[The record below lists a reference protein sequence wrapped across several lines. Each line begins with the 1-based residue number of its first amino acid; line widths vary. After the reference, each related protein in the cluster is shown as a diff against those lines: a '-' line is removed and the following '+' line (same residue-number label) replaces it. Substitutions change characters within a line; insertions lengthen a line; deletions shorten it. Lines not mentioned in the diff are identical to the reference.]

1 MSLQLFVPV
10 VVVFLLLLPS
20 LRACGGRLGK
30 KCSRVGSLRHLD
42 RHGSRRSEKHHA
54 TREVDESRRA
64 NVQTEPSPPLRELQ
78 RSHREP
84 LLATLRVHDAS
95 RETKSQP
102 RGSRIS
108 KQRFGSAASRR
119 HEKDR
124 SRQRVKHHSV
134 RGAEE
139 RTLQQIVVRLK
150 TTRLQS
156 PILRLLEDWRLLTEK
171 GSAGRITAHSAK
183 GREEGREAHH
193 VAGPREA
200 RPKVRRSERVHC
212 QPHCTA
218 VI

>member
-1 MSLQLFVPV
+1 MPPEKSTSPDEQMSRQNRALPV
-10 VVVFLLLLPS
+10 ES
-20 LRACGGRLGK
+20 CRGAIASGG
-30 KCSRVGSLRHLD
+30 CSPVCD
-42 RHGSRRSEKHHA
+42 
-54 TREVDESRRA
+54 
-64 NVQTEPSPPLRELQ
+64 P
-78 RSHREP
+78 
-84 LLATLRVHDAS
+84 S

-108 KQRFGSAASRR
+108 KQRFGSAPSRR

-171 GSAGRITAHSAK
+171 GSAGPITA
-183 GREEGREAHH
+183 
-193 VAGPREA
+193 
-200 RPKVRRSERVHC
+200 
-212 QPHCTA
+212 
-218 VI
+218 